1 MEALAVAVIVIVLAL
16 CLGFQPI
23 YILLLFAFVLGL
35 MAFAALCLFLYTLC
49 GIARAQVTDAFF
61 VKIDKATKGRLSVAY
76 YNVSDRTYPSVLPS
90 EKLFK
95 SKMYHTEKQCRVRLN
110 RKRNCVYDKYAFAT
124 CIIGLL
130 ASVIITG
137 AVIFLAYQVNSV
149 QG

>member
-1 MEALAVAVIVIVLAL
+1 M
-16 CLGFQPI
+16 
-23 YILLLFAFVLGL
+23 ILLASDKIGHKKFSSRFPEYKEKIKYIPNFAD
-35 MAFAALCLFLYTLC
+35 TS
-49 GIARAQVTDAFF
+49 IF
-61 VKIDKATKGRLSVAY
+61 VKIDKATNGRLSVAY

-130 ASVIITG
+130 ASVTITG